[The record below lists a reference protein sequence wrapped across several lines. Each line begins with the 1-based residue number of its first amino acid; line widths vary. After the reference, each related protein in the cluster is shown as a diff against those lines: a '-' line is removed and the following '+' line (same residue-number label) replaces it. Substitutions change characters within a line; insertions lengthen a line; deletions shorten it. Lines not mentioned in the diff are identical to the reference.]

1 MILKL
6 LGLLYRAFIFR
17 DVINFFTSISENLS
31 DLSAMLQNIEW
42 INKFSFKRSDLVSLG
57 IVSKFHL

>member
-6 LGLLYRAFIFR
+6 LGLSYRAFIFR